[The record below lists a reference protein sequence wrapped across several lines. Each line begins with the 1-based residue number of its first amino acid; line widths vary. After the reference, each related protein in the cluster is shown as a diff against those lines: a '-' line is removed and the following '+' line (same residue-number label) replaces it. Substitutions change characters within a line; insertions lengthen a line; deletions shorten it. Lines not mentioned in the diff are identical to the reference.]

1 MSGDRTSYIIPV
13 LLIAVGIGWLLGT
26 LGFGP
31 QVLWVWTFSLGALGI
46 LAFVVGGF
54 DKVTVVIGPIFL
66 LASVLSYLRQS
77 GQLSP
82 NVEVPGLM
90 VATGLLLLLAH
101 HPSIPVPLWLF
112 PPGEGKQPASGK
124 KPAP

>member
-31 QVLWVWTFSLGALGI
+31 QVLWIWTFSLGALGI

-66 LASVLSYLRQS
+66 LAAVMSYFRQT
-77 GQLSP
+77 GRLSP

-101 HPSIPVPLWLF
+101 HPSIPVPSWLF
-112 PPGEGKQPASGK
+112 PPGERKEPSSGK
-124 KPAP
+124 KPSP

>member
-1 MSGDRTSYIIPV
+1 MPSDRASYIIPV

-66 LASVLSYLRQS
+66 LAAVMSYFRQT
-77 GQLSP
+77 GQLAP

-101 HPSIPVPLWLF
+101 HPSIPVPAWLF
-112 PPGEGKQPASGK
+112 PPAEAKPTASGK